1 MKRNLAGMLI
11 FASAVLAVVVALPV
25 SAQDPGAQA
34 TIVVLQTEVS
44 TLQTQLDEI
53 RTPITDEVPIEQ
65 SSASFLFGEIDSLVP
80 AGNPGKV
87 EVVSVGAPVRSS
99 LPIVIRNNSDTDVL
113 LEDVLVTG
121 RDASGGL
128 VTVSEVS
135 SVAPYYLPSGGI
147 AVGDAYFGTTDIPSG
162 LTFEFEIETSE
173 TNSDFTYRQ
182 DLQIQEATNNGS
194 ELVGI
199 AANSTEEDL
208 TGPFR
213 VTGVCFDST
222 GQVNGY
228 FATYATK
235 DALSPGETTPFSATF
250 YGTGPCD
257 AFAVGITGYK
267 GI

>member
-1 MKRNLAGMLI
+1 MLV
-11 FASAVLAVVVALPV
+11 FVSAVLALVVAFPV

-34 TIVVLQTEVS
+34 TIAALQTEVS
-44 TLQTQLDEI
+44 TLQTQVAKI
-53 RTPITDEVPIEQ
+53 RTPTPGDVSVEQ
-65 SSASFLFGEIDSLVP
+65 PSTSFLFGDIASIVP
-80 AGNPGKV
+80 AGNPGEI
-87 EVVSVGAPVRSS
+87 EVVTVGAPVRSS

-135 SVAPYYLPSGGI
+135 SVAPHYLPSGGI
-147 AVGDAYFGTTDIPSG
+147 AVGSAYFGTTDIPSG

-173 TNSDFTYRQ
+173 TNSDFIYRQ
-182 DLQIQEATNNGS
+182 DLQIQEVTNSGS

-199 AANSTEEDL
+199 AANSTEEEL

-213 VTGVCFDST
+213 VTGVCFDSL
-222 GQVNGY
+222 GQVTGY
-228 FATYATK
+228 FATYATQ

-250 YGTGPCD
+250 YGAGPCD
-257 AFAVGITGYK
+257 AFAVGVTGYK